1 MLAGD
6 WWGKAEAVIIAA
18 THKESIMENISVSNV
33 IGTCENGIVIYGGSH
48 NINNLS
54 LNNVKIKVKKTNYF
68 NAYCDGLDLRPYKQI
83 SNANGPFLIYTEGLR
98 MAYFNDV
105 SVTFE

>member
-1 MLAGD
+1 MLY
-6 WWGKAEAVIIAA
+6 WKRCNWRNKYLR
-18 THKESIMENISVSNV
+18 KEIEVNP
-33 IGTCENGIVIYGGSH
+33 
-48 NINNLS
+48 
-54 LNNVKIKVKKTNYF
+54 NNVKIKVKKTNYF

-83 SNANGPFLIYTEGLR
+83 SNENGPFLIYTEGLG